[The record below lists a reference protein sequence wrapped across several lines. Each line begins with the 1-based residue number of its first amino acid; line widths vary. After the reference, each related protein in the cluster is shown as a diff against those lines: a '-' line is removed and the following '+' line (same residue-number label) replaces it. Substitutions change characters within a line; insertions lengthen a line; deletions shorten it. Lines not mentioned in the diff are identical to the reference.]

1 VELADAIRIA
11 AHLKDAYPR
20 MTLDEPETELFVHE
34 ISRLSDVTAA
44 LAAAD
49 RIIRTSER
57 FPTVAE
63 FRAQYRAVRP
73 HFQRDEPDEIPE
85 TTEEAPRESG
95 IPEWVHVWRWH
106 QQATLTE
113 RQAANTTSRA
123 PVAERP
129 PVRMRPFPQERHG
142 YADEFTGNARNE
154 KDPPPGA
161 YSMDE
166 YEEIR
171 QQWIEHGAPR
181 AGSVAEALSV

>member
-1 VELADAIRIA
+1 M
-11 AHLKDAYPR
+11 KDAYPR

-73 HFQRDEPDEIPE
+73 HFQRDEIPKA
-85 TTEEAPRESG
+85 TEAEEPPRSAD

-106 QQATLTE
+106 LDTTLTE
-113 RQAANTTSRA
+113 RQAANTTSRQ
-123 PVAERP
+123 PVADRP
-129 PVRMRPFPQERHG
+129 PVRMRSFPQERSG
-142 YADEFTGNARNE
+142 YLDEFTGQARNE

-166 YEEIR
+166 YEAIR
-171 QQWIEHGAPR
+171 QQWIEHGSPR
-181 AGSVAEALSV
+181 AGSFAEALSV